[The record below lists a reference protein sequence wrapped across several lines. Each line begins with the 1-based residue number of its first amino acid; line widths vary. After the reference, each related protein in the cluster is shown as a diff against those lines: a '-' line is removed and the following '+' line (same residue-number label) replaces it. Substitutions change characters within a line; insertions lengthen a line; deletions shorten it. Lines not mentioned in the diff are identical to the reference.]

1 VGTYEY
7 GHFDHSSHNSSA
19 GRKQKPRKVVKKEQ
33 SGGKARTAGTLEP
46 SIVHKRVPF
55 ATASAFARV
64 RIKRW
69 QLHFCSPS
77 ADVGLSHGVWGGQVP
92 AQDVAVDCQVRAV
105 RPRVSR
111 RLAHR
116 RIQQHRA
123 AAAAAGAR
131 AHLHQN

>member
-1 VGTYEY
+1 M
-7 GHFDHSSHNSSA
+7 
-19 GRKQKPRKVVKKEQ
+19 
-33 SGGKARTAGTLEP
+33 ARRALQALLSP

-77 ADVGLSHGVWGGQVP
+77 ADVGLSQGMWGGQVP
-92 AQDVAVDCQVRAV
+92 AQDVAVDCQVRA
-105 RPRVSR
+105 RVSR

-123 AAAAAGAR
+123 AAAGAR
-131 AHLHQN
+131 AHLHQS

>member
-1 VGTYEY
+1 M
-7 GHFDHSSHNSSA
+7 
-19 GRKQKPRKVVKKEQ
+19 
-33 SGGKARTAGTLEP
+33 ARRALQALLSP

-77 ADVGLSHGVWGGQVP
+77 ADVALSHGMWGGQAP
-92 AQDVAVDCQVRAV
+92 AQDVAVDCQARAV
-105 RPRVSR
+105 QAQVSR
-111 RLAHR
+111 RLTHR

-123 AAAAAGAR
+123 AAAGAQR
-131 AHLHQN
+131 